1 MVMNMWKTLPPVIGV
16 TAAVL
21 LAGCGSDPRTPA
33 VETQTVTVAAA
44 PAPVSTTTVVAAP
57 PTPVVE
63 KVEDAEGSEPGPC
76 TDVDL
81 AVSNKPLESQGSEY
95 RLVLLF
101 ENTSSKRCRLNGYPG
116 ADIVNETG
124 PAVHVDRRQQIA
136 APVLMLEPGDVAT
149 ADLQARDVH
158 PQTEGPCPRWG
169 SVTVIAPNTFQERHL
184 DVGMPMCSALI
195 SSVT

>member
-1 MVMNMWKTLPPVIGV
+1 MNMWKALPPVVGV

-21 LAGCGSDPRTPA
+21 LAGCGTDPRTPA
-33 VETQTVTVAAA
+33 VETQTVTVSAA
-44 PAPVSTTTVVAAP
+44 PA
-57 PTPVVE
+57 PVVE

-81 AVSNKPLESQGSEY
+81 AVSNKPVESRGSEY
-95 RLVLLF
+95 RLVL
-101 ENTSSKRCRLNGYPG
+101 
-116 ADIVNETG
+116 A
-124 PAVHVDRRQQIA
+124 
-136 APVLMLEPGDVAT
+136 PGDVAT

-169 SVTVIAPNTFQERHL
+169 SVTVIAPNTFQERPL
-184 DVGMPMCSALI
+184 DVGMPMCGALI